1 MEDLPRKG
9 WWRDRGKGE
18 KCIKNRRARS
28 TFSQA
33 GIWLGNEQLKGF
45 TVLVGSGRCFAF
57 ITAEIFPGDHL
68 DSVFTEKKKK
78 STHTSEL
85 KSQLN
90 SALFKCASTPS
101 LLCSSTSTPPTPPGR
116 KKDNMNLFVLK
127 SKASYAIRVPPW
139 YLYWLLRIMI
149 ALKHECRF
157 KLLNS
162 HLSTTQRIWCK
173 HYFCILQI
181 SFAKILPW
189 AFLPFLFFLPSSL
202 QQTWNLTCHLPA
214 RFMMQF
220 KVTCHFLKENSNFR
234 WNSSMYLAWA
244 ISLQIFDLEH
254 FWLIWI

>member
-1 MEDLPRKG
+1 MSSS
-9 WWRDRGKGE
+9 
-18 KCIKNRRARS
+18 RAS
-28 TFSQA
+28 LF
-33 GIWLGNEQLKGF
+33 WLVLEGALLSLQLKYS
-45 TVLVGSGRCFAF
+45 L
-57 ITAEIFPGDHL
+57 EIIWIL
-68 DSVFTEKKKK
+68 SSQKKKKKK

-157 KLLNS
+157 KLNS

-189 AFLPFLFFLPSSL
+189 AFLPFLFF
-202 QQTWNLTCHLPA
+202 
-214 RFMMQF
+214 
-220 KVTCHFLKENSNFR
+220 FLVPYNKHE
-234 WNSSMYLAWA
+234 
-244 ISLQIFDLEH
+244 I
-254 FWLIWI
+254 

>member
-1 MEDLPRKG
+1 MEGSGR
-9 WWRDRGKGE
+9 KGE
-18 KCIKNRRARS
+18 KCIKNRRVRS
-28 TFSQA
+28 IFLQE
-33 GIWLGNEQLKGF
+33 GIWLGNEQLKSF
-45 TVLVGSGRCFAF
+45 ILLVGSGRCFAF

-78 STHTSEL
+78 KSTHTSEL
-85 KSQLN
+85 KSELN
-90 SALFKCASTPS
+90 SALFKCASTLC

-127 SKASYAIRVPPW
+127 SKMSYAIRVLPW

-149 ALKHECRF
+149 ALKYECLL

-162 HLSTTQRIWCK
+162 HYSTIQRIWCK

-181 SFAKILPW
+181 SFAKILSW
-189 AFLPFLFFLPSSL
+189 AFLPFLFFSSSL

-214 RFMMQF
+214 RFMIQF

-234 WNSSMYLAWA
+234 WNSSMHLAWA

>member
-1 MEDLPRKG
+1 ME
-9 WWRDRGKGE
+9 
-18 KCIKNRRARS
+18 
-28 TFSQA
+28 
-33 GIWLGNEQLKGF
+33 
-45 TVLVGSGRCFAF
+45 GSGERRKVHKKPEGKINFFTSGYMTRKWAAQGLHCSGWFWKVLCFHYSWNIPWRSF
-57 ITAEIFPGDHL
+57 GFCLHR
-68 DSVFTEKKKK
+68 KKKK